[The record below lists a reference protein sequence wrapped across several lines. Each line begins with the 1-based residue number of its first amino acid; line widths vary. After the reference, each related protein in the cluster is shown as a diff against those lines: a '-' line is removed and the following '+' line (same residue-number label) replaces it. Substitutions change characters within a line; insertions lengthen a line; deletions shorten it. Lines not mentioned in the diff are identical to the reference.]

1 LAVKKDPI
9 RDPAS
14 SAKGSEGAV
23 VAVPDVVPQLVEG
36 TAKYSRN
43 CTASVR
49 YRMQP
54 GHGAYA
60 ANKQTQG
67 KSEGLVATSREYQE
81 RRGGASLLVFLPT
94 RRKMRLGSE
103 SGAIPHKIP
112 SG

>member
-1 LAVKKDPI
+1 LSFLAVKKDPI

-49 YRMQP
+49 YKCNP
-54 GHGAYA
+54 GPA
-60 ANKQTQG
+60 
-67 KSEGLVATSREYQE
+67 LMRE
-81 RRGGASLLVFLPT
+81 RG
-94 RRKMRLGSE
+94 RKMKHSTVSTKWE
-103 SGAIPHKIP
+103 
-112 SG
+112 